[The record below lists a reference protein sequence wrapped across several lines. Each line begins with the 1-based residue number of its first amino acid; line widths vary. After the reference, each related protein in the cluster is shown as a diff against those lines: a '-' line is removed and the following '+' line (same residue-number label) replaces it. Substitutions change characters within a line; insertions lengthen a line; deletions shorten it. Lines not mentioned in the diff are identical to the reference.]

1 MIDQLPQWLQIFLL
15 SMIPGAEAKLGVPY
29 ALYNFGWE
37 WWQAFPIAIAGN
49 MILVPFGL
57 KFFKYAEQY
66 FRKFDSSDRLMDRV
80 FLRIR
85 NRTNKK
91 IQRYKGLALIF
102 FVALPLPFT
111 GAGIGVLIAYLF
123 DFKFKDSLIM
133 IFIGV
138 IIATT
143 AITILYMLGLF
154 LFDF

>member
-1 MIDQLPQWLQIFLL
+1 MIDQLPQWLQVFLL

-29 ALYNFGWE
+29 ALYNFGWY
-37 WWQAFPIAIAGN
+37 WWQAFPFAIAGN
-49 MILVPFGL
+49 MILVPLGL
-57 KFFKYAEQY
+57 LFFKYVEQY
-66 FRKFDSSDRLMDRV
+66 FRRFETSDRLMDRV
-80 FLRIR
+80 FSRIR

-133 IFIGV
+133 IFVGV

-143 AITILYMLGLF
+143 TITILYILGVLI
-154 LFDF
+154 FDL

>member
-1 MIDQLPQWLQIFLL
+1 MIEQLPQWLQIFLI
-15 SMIPGAEAKLGVPY
+15 SMIPGAEGKLSILH
-29 ALYNFGWE
+29 ALHNLNWE
-37 WWQAFPIAIAGN
+37 LWQAFPIAIAGN

-57 KFFKYAEQY
+57 LFFKYVEQY
-66 FRKFDSSDRLMDRV
+66 FRKFDSSNKLMDRV
-80 FLRIR
+80 FSRIR

-138 IIATT
+138 LIATS
-143 AITILYMLGLF
+143 AVTILYLF
-154 LFDF
+154 GVYLFTF